1 MRMYSEREVD
11 KIIKKCKRQFKK
23 EQELEKILFKFTY
36 RKPHFSNYDSYFASR
51 MLLIEFFNK
60 KVLTDYLEFI
70 RDIAVEYIEP
80 KDFKELKEFLKEYTI
95 HYNLL
100 WRVLKDVSINE

>member
-1 MRMYSEREVD
+1 MRMYSAKEVD

-23 EQELEKILFKFTY
+23 EKREDLENIIFKFSY

-70 RDIAVEYIEP
+70 RDVAVEYIEP
-80 KDFKELKEFLKEYTI
+80 KDFKELKEYTI